1 MKRKEA
7 KFNNLNYQSVGR
19 IDIKELKEL
28 TENLEEIS
36 LDCAYKK
43 TSDLVQEMI
52 ICTKNFVYSQ
62 PHKHPNNKSESYHII
77 EGSLDVIIFN
87 DKRKSYR

>member
-28 TENLEEIS
+28 TEKNLEEIS
-36 LDCAYKK
+36 LDCAY
-43 TSDLVQEMI
+43 
-52 ICTKNFVYSQ
+52 TKN
-62 PHKHPNNKSESYHII
+62 I
-77 EGSLDVIIFN
+77 
-87 DKRKSYR
+87 

>member
-28 TENLEEIS
+28 TEKSRRNKFRLC
-36 LDCAYKK
+36 LHKK

-52 ICTKNFVYSQ
+52 ILYEKLCLFSTSQ
-62 PHKHPNNKSESYHII
+62 TSQ
-77 EGSLDVIIFN
+77 
-87 DKRKSYR
+87 

>member
-28 TENLEEIS
+28 TEKSRKIS
-36 LDCAYKK
+36 LDCAYTKK
-43 TSDLVQEMI
+43 HLI
-52 ICTKNFVYSQ
+52 
-62 PHKHPNNKSESYHII
+62 
-77 EGSLDVIIFN
+77 
-87 DKRKSYR
+87 

>member
-28 TENLEEIS
+28 TEKSRRNKFRLC
-36 LDCAYKK
+36 LHKK

-52 ICTKNFVYSQ
+52 ICTKTLFILNLTNI
-62 PHKHPNNKSESYHII
+62 PII
-77 EGSLDVIIFN
+77 KVSLII
-87 DKRKSYR
+87 